1 MFPAEFINALRESIG
16 PSRAER
22 VLAALA
28 SEPEV
33 SVRTNPF
40 KLTPAQLRRYFGPL
54 AGEAVP
60 WAADEGFY
68 LTDRPSFTL
77 DPLFHAGAYYVQEAS
92 SMYVGALFEQAL
104 ALLGRRGGLRVLDLC
119 AAPGGKTTQ
128 LLSHLD
134 DTSLLVANEVVPAR
148 ATVLAENVAR
158 WGCANA
164 VVTSSD
170 PSAFTPLRGLF
181 DIAVVDAPCSGEG
194 MFRKDERAVAEWS
207 LDTVRLCAARQR
219 RILADVWPSLAPGA
233 FLIYSTCTF
242 NRLENED
249 NVAWI
254 QSELGAECLQLRHF
268 YPGEDR
274 GEGFFAALLRKAG
287 GVANPAAS
295 VPASASAVQAAL
307 TLVARRDLLKQFPA
321 AFLRDLERLEKSLKV
336 IASGTAVALRKGR
349 DLIPEADY
357 ALAVRREGVDGLSY
371 ACVDLSREDAL
382 RFLSREALPLP
393 DAPRGY
399 LLLTFEGLGLGFV
412 KNLGNRTNSLLPAG
426 RRIRK
431 SYSL

>member
-40 KLTPAQLRRYFGPL
+40 KLTPAQLRRHFGPL

-60 WAADEGFY
+60 WAAGEGFY

-104 ALLGRRGGLRVLDLC
+104 SLLGRRGGLRVLDLC

-371 ACVDLSREDAL
+371 ACADLTREDAL

>member
-1 MFPAEFINALRESIG
+1 
-16 PSRAER
+16 
-22 VLAALA
+22 
-28 SEPEV
+28 
-33 SVRTNPF
+33 
-40 KLTPAQLRRYFGPL
+40 
-54 AGEAVP
+54 
-60 WAADEGFY
+60 
-68 LTDRPSFTL
+68 
-77 DPLFHAGAYYVQEAS
+77 
-92 SMYVGALFEQAL
+92 MYVGALFEQAL
-104 ALLGRRGGLRVLDLC
+104 SLLGRRGGLRVLDLC

-170 PSAFTPLRGLF
+170 PSAFTPLRDLF

-295 VPASASAVQAAL
+295 APASASAVQAAL

-371 ACVDLSREDAL
+371 ACADLSREDAL